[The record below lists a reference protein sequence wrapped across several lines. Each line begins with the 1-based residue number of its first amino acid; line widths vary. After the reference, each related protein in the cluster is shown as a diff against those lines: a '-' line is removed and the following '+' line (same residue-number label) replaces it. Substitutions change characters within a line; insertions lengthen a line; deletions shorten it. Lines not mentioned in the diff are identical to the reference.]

1 MQTHKNKVI
10 ETNNG
15 KSHKQTHTHIHWSQN
30 TDWDRAIQWEKE
42 RGKSLIFCEEWD
54 FEWQPLV
61 NQKSDLT
68 SGTQTHLHNWE

>member
-10 ETNNG
+10 ETNNA

-42 RGKSLIFCEEWD
+42 RGKASSSVKNEALNDDHW
-54 FEWQPLV
+54 
-61 NQKSDLT
+61 
-68 SGTQTHLHNWE
+68 